1 MKTSTVAEDL
11 LEREA
16 LTGED
21 EKSGGSGSS
30 GSGNWPDSTAEEG
43 KKATTAS
50 GGEEGHNGLWDYYF
64 DFFCDIC
71 VFSIIMF
78 RCLLRLCEMLLQ
90 HLVTLAWDND
100 FGVLYVSYILC

>member
-1 MKTSTVAEDL
+1 MKTSMVAEDL

-21 EKSGGSGSS
+21 GKSGGSGSS
-30 GSGNWPDSTAEEG
+30 GSGNWPDSMAEEG

-64 DFFCDIC
+64 DFFLWHLC
-71 VFSIIMF
+71 V
-78 RCLLRLCEMLLQ
+78 Q
-90 HLVTLAWDND
+90 YY
-100 FGVLYVSYILC
+100 YVSLLATFVWNVVAAFSNFSLR